1 MQKDAKQQ
9 KKPDSVCTE
18 CGQVIPG
25 GGGRRLC
32 DACRKRHAAEH
43 VREQRAAR
51 RERWLRTPQHCERC
65 GAEFFGKGK
74 CRFCLACRNQE
85 RGEARRRENKRVSW
99 VVGRARKG
107 LDNRPDPG
115 IVGDAGS
122 AGPDRPAQPQR
133 KGRGKGLRDPMEGA
147 VLREDGVLV
156 LRPCELQKARRRP
169 PTPPKQGTRPGSMED
184 VSYRLDLENYE
195 RWMRGE
201 RPISYGYFVAYLE
214 GRIPLKK

>member
-1 MQKDAKQQ
+1 MIGMQKDAKQQ

-43 VREQRAAR
+43 VQEQRAAR
-51 RERWLRTPQHCERC
+51 RERWMRTPQHCERC

-115 IVGDAGS
+115 IVEDAG
-122 AGPDRPAQPQR
+122 AVGPAQPQR
-133 KGRGKGLRDPMEGA
+133 KGRGKRLRDPMEGA

-169 PTPPKQGTRPGSMED
+169 PTPPKQGTRPGSMAD

-201 RPISYGYFVAYLE
+201 RPISYGHFVAYLE
-214 GRIPLKK
+214 GRMPLKK

>member
-1 MQKDAKQQ
+1 M
-9 KKPDSVCTE
+9 
-18 CGQVIPG
+18 
-25 GGGRRLC
+25 
-32 DACRKRHAAEH
+32 
-43 VREQRAAR
+43 
-51 RERWLRTPQHCERC
+51 RTPQHCERC

-74 CRFCLACRNQE
+74 CRFCLTCRNQE

-107 LDNRPDPG
+107 LANRPDPG
-115 IVGDAGS
+115 IVGDAGA

-169 PTPPKQGTRPGSMED
+169 PTPPKQGTRPGSMAD

-195 RWMRGE
+195 RWLRGE